1 MKYTLEI
8 QKLLLQ
14 AQNDNLHP
22 REKANLLREAIRIAD
37 ENEDVQWAV
46 EMRLDLIYELNLLSA
61 DAEEIAVFSK
71 ILDSYENHKDQI
83 NEDDILWKYKWIWSC
98 TFDLPSIP
106 MEQVEAV
113 GEDYKTRILRN
124 GYSLRTYYHRLSVEY
139 TKMREYA
146 KAKECIDKMLAE
158 KMDDLTCEAC
168 ELNFML
174 DYYLETGQFE
184 EAYNRAQPLITR
196 QVSCYE
202 ANLRAY
208 MKLAYYACKA
218 GKPEIA
224 ADMCARAE
232 EALDGS

>member
-83 NEDDILWKYKWIWSC
+83 NEDDILWNI
-98 TFDLPSIP
+98 
-106 MEQVEAV
+106 
-113 GEDYKTRILRN
+113 N
-124 GYSLRTYYHRLSVEY
+124 GYGLVHS
-139 TKMREYA
+139 
-146 KAKECIDKMLAE
+146 I
-158 KMDDLTCEAC
+158 
-168 ELNFML
+168 FP
-174 DYYLETGQFE
+174 
-184 EAYNRAQPLITR
+184 AYRWNR
-196 QVSCYE
+196 
-202 ANLRAY
+202 
-208 MKLAYYACKA
+208 
-218 GKPEIA
+218 
-224 ADMCARAE
+224 
-232 EALDGS
+232 